1 MYSIAFAISF
11 LSGRDLERGG
21 AFRLLVVGSVFFSP
35 NSFSYRGSYFKYRGE
50 ASQIFFNLEDDLAA
64 NRDFQYTPEDQRLG
78 SMSDHG
84 VLVRIVFLSFH
95 E

>member
-1 MYSIAFAISF
+1 MDVVFAISF

-21 AFRLLVVGSVFFSP
+21 VQTV
-35 NSFSYRGSYFKYRGE
+35 SFTYRGSYFKYRGE

-64 NRDFQYTPEDQRLG
+64 DRDFQYTPEDQRLG

-84 VLVRIVFLSFH
+84 GLVRIIFLSK
-95 E
+95 